1 MSFFNKFRK
10 GKGVTLIEIVMV
22 ISIIGIIS
30 ALLAPVILV
39 GMDSW
44 SYIKNRSELINNGRL
59 AMNRMVR
66 EIREAKEINNWEDDR
81 IEFIDINGNTIEFSQ
96 EGTLLLRNGD
106 TLAVNLEEN
115 NGLSLNYWNSGG
127 NTAVSA
133 DEIVR
138 VEIILSLENRAGEFD
153 VKNQVFIRNLQ

>member
-1 MSFFNKFRK
+1 MLFFNKIREKRAFSL
-10 GKGVTLIEIVMV
+10 VELIIV

-30 ALLAPVILV
+30 VLLAPVILV

-44 SYIKNRSELINNGRL
+44 SYVKNRSELINNSRL

-66 EIREAKEINNWEDDR
+66 EIREAEQIETWTNDEIKFTDV
-81 IEFIDINGNTIEFSQ
+81 
-96 EGTLLLRNGD
+96 EGSIIKFEQDNSFLLRNGNK
-106 TLAVNLEEN
+106 LAANLKEN
-115 NGLSLNYWNSGG
+115 NGLSLNYWNSSG
-127 NTAVSA
+127 NTAVST

-138 VEIILSLENRAGEFD
+138 LEIILSLENRAGEFN